1 MTSWYLDTSA
11 WLMLVKDE
19 EHSAALRR
27 WMERQ
32 ERDGQTL
39 CGSDLMRT
47 EALRGARRHGTAI
60 LEHAT
65 VLLDELDLIRLSRE
79 TFELAATVDPPELRT
94 LDALH
99 LAVASELGDDL
110 AGIVTYDRRLV
121 AAAAAVGVT
130 TASPGAAS

>member
-1 MTSWYLDTSA
+1 MTSWYVDTSA
-11 WLMLVKDE
+11 FLTLVKSE

-27 WMERQ
+27 WVQRQ
-32 ERDGQTL
+32 QRDGHTL

-47 EALRGARRHGTAI
+47 EALRGARRHGTAV
-60 LEHAT
+60 LGHAM
-65 VLLDELDLIRLSRE
+65 VLLDELDLIRVSPE
-79 TFELAATVDPPELRT
+79 TFDLAATIGPPELRT

-110 AGIVTYDRRLV
+110 AGIVTYDRRLD